1 MVKWYMANLWD
12 YSIYKEGDNGR
23 KVFIA
28 EYISETTPRNVT
40 EDLRLEHSRLQ
51 YYLQFKGVDAADYR
65 KNFALRNE
73 ALLGGLK
80 AKSVCS
86 RTFGVRLPLEA
97 PAARSIGQ
105 LPKGA
110 KLVSTEDGV
119 RVWQI
124 RAAEMNSEGRDASLC

>member
-1 MVKWYMANLWD
+1 MANLWD
-12 YSIYKEGDNGR
+12 YSIYKQEGNGC

-28 EYISETTPRNVT
+28 EYISETTPKNVT

-51 YYLQFKGVDAADYR
+51 NYLQFQGVDAADYR
-65 KNFALRNE
+65 KNFNLRNE

-97 PAARSIGQ
+97 PAAKSIGQ

-124 RAAEMNSEGRDASLC
+124 RAADMSCQGQ